1 MSTSSHSLDD
11 LLAELEKIMKTRGWT
26 LGFAE
31 SCTGGLLSATLTER
45 PGISSF
51 YRGAVISYDRYVKHH
66 ILHVPMNLI
75 QTQGEVSIPVAVAMA
90 QGARKTLNADWS
102 VAVTGIAGPTGGSEE
117 KPIGTVA
124 FAVCGP
130 SFVSHTLKK
139 IPGSTR
145 REIQNGAVLF
155 AFDFLLNAMR

>member
-1 MSTSSHSLDD
+1 MSKLNSCLDEIEHIAK
-11 LLAELEKIMKTRGWT
+11 LRGWT

-51 YRGAVISYDRYVKHH
+51 YRGAVISYDRYVKNH

-75 QTQGEVSIPVAVAMA
+75 QSQGEVSIPVAIAMA
-90 QGARKTLNADWS
+90 QGARKVLKADWS
-102 VAVTGIAGPTGGSEE
+102 VAVTGIAGPTGGTEE
-117 KPIGTVA
+117 KPVGTVA

-130 SFVSHTLKK
+130 SFVSHSLQI

-155 AFDFLLNAMR
+155 AFDFLLSAMR

>member
-1 MSTSSHSLDD
+1 MSKLNSSLD
-11 LLAELEKIMKTRGWT
+11 EVEKIMKTRGWT

-45 PGISSF
+45 PGVSSF
-51 YRGAVISYDRYVKHH
+51 YRGAVISYDRYVKNH

-75 QTQGEVSIPVAVAMA
+75 QTQGEVSIPVAIAMA
-90 QGARKTLNADWS
+90 QGARRALNVDWS
-102 VAVTGIAGPTGGSEE
+102 IAVTGIAGPTGGSEE
-117 KPIGTVA
+117 KPVGTVA
-124 FAVCGP
+124 FAICGP
-130 SFVSHTLKK
+130 SFVSHSLQK
-139 IPGSTR
+139 IPGSSR